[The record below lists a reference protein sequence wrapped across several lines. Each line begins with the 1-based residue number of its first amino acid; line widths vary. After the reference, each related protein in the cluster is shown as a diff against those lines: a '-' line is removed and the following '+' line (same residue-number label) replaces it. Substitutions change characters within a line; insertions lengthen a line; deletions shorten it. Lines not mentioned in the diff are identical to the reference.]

1 MLRLGEL
8 GRAVEL
14 RLLGDV
20 TRVGIREPLM
30 ARAVTRELAADEHAL
45 LIRRVKL
52 ISWIGLAWLLVD
64 GAIGMTAGL
73 AANSVALIGWGLDCA
88 IQAIASLIIIWRF
101 TGDRV
106 HSPDAERLS
115 QKAVGVS
122 FFLLAPYIVVTAI
135 DHLATGNASAASWL
149 GVGLAGTDML
159 LMPVLGHAKRRI
171 GNALG
176 SHATA
181 GEGRQNILC
190 AYLSLAVLVGL
201 GANALF
207 GLWWADPVVGLLV
220 AIVVIQAGV
229 RTWRGEACDAVPADA

>member
-1 MLRLGEL
+1 
-8 GRAVEL
+8 
-14 RLLGDV
+14 
-20 TRVGIREPLM
+20 M
-30 ARAVTRELAADEHAL
+30 ADALAATLSVDEHAL

-52 ISWIGLAWLLVD
+52 ISWIGLAWLLAD

-73 AANSVALIGWGLDCA
+73 TANSVALIGWGIDCG

-101 TGDRV
+101 TGNRV
-106 HSPDAERLS
+106 HSPAAERLS

-122 FFLLAPYIVVTAI
+122 FFLLAPYIVVMAI
-135 DHLATGNASAASWL
+135 DHLVTGDAARASWL
-149 GVGLAGTDML
+149 GIGLAGSDIL
-159 LMPVLGHAKRRI
+159 LMPLLGHAKRRI
-171 GNALG
+171 GNKLG
-176 SHATA
+176 SHATV

-207 GLWWADPVVGLLV
+207 GLWWADPLVGLMV

-229 RTWRGEACDAVPADA
+229 RTWRGQACDDVVGH

>member
-1 MLRLGEL
+1 MLAR
-8 GRAVEL
+8 
-14 RLLGDV
+14 
-20 TRVGIREPLM
+20 M
-30 ARAVTRELAADEHAL
+30 AEAVTVALTGEHAL

-52 ISWIGLAWLLVD
+52 ISWVGLAWLLAD

-73 AANSVALIGWGLDCA
+73 TANSVALIGWGLDCA
-88 IQAIASLIIIWRF
+88 IQAVASLVIIWRF

-115 QKAVGVS
+115 QKTVGVS
-122 FFLLAPYIVVTAI
+122 FFLLAPYIIVTAI
-135 DHLATGNASAASWL
+135 DHLITGNASAASWL
-149 GVGLAGTDML
+149 GIGLAATDML

-171 GNALG
+171 GNQLG

-181 GEGRQNILC
+181 GEGKQNILC
-190 AYLSLAVLVGL
+190 AYLSLAVIVGL

-220 AIVVIQAGV
+220 AVVVIQAGV
-229 RTWRGEACDAVPADA
+229 RTWRGEACDDTCLA

>member
-1 MLRLGEL
+1 MPEVIAATL
-8 GRAVEL
+8 
-14 RLLGDV
+14 
-20 TRVGIREPLM
+20 P
-30 ARAVTRELAADEHAL
+30 ADEHAL

-52 ISWIGLAWLLVD
+52 ISWIGLAWLLAD

-101 TGDRV
+101 TGDRI

-115 QKAVGVS
+115 QRAVGVS
-122 FFLLAPYIVVTAI
+122 FFLLAPYIIFTAI
-135 DHLATGNASAASWL
+135 NHLATGNAAAASWL
-149 GVGLAGTDML
+149 GVGLAASDML

-171 GNALG
+171 GNQLS
-176 SHATA
+176 SHATV
-181 GEGRQNILC
+181 GEGKQNILC

-207 GLWWADPVVGLLV
+207 GLWWADPVVGCVVALV
-220 AIVVIQAGV
+220 VSQAGV
-229 RTWRGEACDAVPADA
+229 RTWRGQACDDAGLTEPRPARA

>member
-1 MLRLGEL
+1 MTE
-8 GRAVEL
+8 
-14 RLLGDV
+14 
-20 TRVGIREPLM
+20 
-30 ARAVTRELAADEHAL
+30 AVTLAPTADELAS

-52 ISWIGLAWLLVD
+52 ISWVGLAWLLAD

-73 AANSVALIGWGLDCA
+73 TANSVALIGWGLDCA
-88 IQAIASLIIIWRF
+88 IQAIASLVIIWRF

-122 FFLLAPYIVVTAI
+122 FFLLA
-135 DHLATGNASAASWL
+135 TGNASAASWL
-149 GVGLAGTDML
+149 GIGLAATDRL
-159 LMPVLGHAKRRI
+159 LMPVLGRAKQRI
-171 GNALG
+171 GVRLG

-181 GEGRQNILC
+181 GEGKQNILC

-220 AIVVIQAGV
+220 ATVVIQAGV
-229 RTWRGEACDAVPADA
+229 RTWRAQACDDACLP